1 MTNVAPNSLKGSWLT
16 LLMSAYFQS
25 QDVRDDNFLT
35 GGMFYKFYLKPEF
48 LEKDES
54 TGLRAWN
61 NQITRGSA
69 GWIWHHLFSVTN
81 VLFDPPV
88 ICNNRWFF

>member
-25 QDVRDDNFLT
+25 QDVRDDIFLT

-48 LEKDES
+48 LEKDLINWS
-54 TGLRAWN
+54 
-61 NQITRGSA
+61 
-69 GWIWHHLFSVTN
+69 
-81 VLFDPPV
+81 
-88 ICNNRWFF
+88 